1 MCMQTIGF
9 EILKKFKHEEYHD
22 IWEQGSLVSD
32 GTNCPAIGSPKCVQL
47 LSSVYTYSYFAW

>member
-1 MCMQTIGF
+1 MQTIGF

-47 LSSVYTYSYFAW
+47 LSSVYTYSYFA